1 MDSKLLDYYNRE
13 LAYLREMGAEFAE
26 QYPKVAGR
34 LGMRGIDVADPYIE
48 RLMEGFAFLTS
59 RVQLK
64 MDAEFPR
71 FSQRLLEIIY
81 PNYLS
86 PTPSMAIA
94 ELQPDSSKGDISN
107 GFVVPRGTMMD
118 SQTLKKSGIT
128 CSYTTAH
135 DVTLQPV
142 RIAGVELGGIPADIP
157 LASLGLQHSG
167 CVSALRIRLECYESV
182 TLNNLRLDQL
192 MFYLAGPDMQ
202 AQQLLELLMQHSVGL
217 VCQTVEPQ
225 PQRRALA
232 LDGLRQEGFAAEQ
245 ALLPND
251 LRNFEGYR
259 LLQEYFA
266 FPARFQFFSVNGLRP
281 LLQSVR
287 EGKKALRQFEIVVLL
302 DRHDAALERVVDAAH
317 LALHCTPVINLFP
330 KVAERIA
337 INEKTTNTIWWS
349 TISGRWITRY
359 SRCSGS
365 AAAPAKNATSKS
377 FGRFTAP

>member
-1 MDSKLLDYYNRE
+1 M
-13 LAYLREMGAEFAE
+13 
-26 QYPKVAGR
+26 
-34 LGMRGIDVADPYIE
+34 
-48 RLMEGFAFLTS
+48 
-59 RVQLK
+59 
-64 MDAEFPR
+64 
-71 FSQRLLEIIY
+71 
-81 PNYLS
+81 
-86 PTPSMAIA
+86 
-94 ELQPDSSKGDISN
+94 
-107 GFVVPRGTMMD
+107 
-118 SQTLKKSGIT
+118 
-128 CSYTTAH
+128 
-135 DVTLQPV
+135 

-182 TLNNLRLDQL
+182 TLNNLQLDQL

-232 LDGLRQEGFAAEQ
+232 LDGLRQEGFAADQ

-337 INEKTTNTIWWS
+337 INENHEYHLVVDNIRPLDYEVFS
-349 TISGRWITRY
+349 VQRLG
-359 SRCSGS
+359 GS
-365 AAAPAKNATSKS
+365 ASENATSKS